1 MRWVVR
7 LAAEGFAASRQ
18 LFKKYMRRHNS
29 KKILTLRQNGFTL
42 IELLVV
48 IAIIAILAAMLL
60 PALSKAKLKATQ
72 SACVSNQKQLG
83 LAFVMYSGDFNDYIV
98 PYGGGDGYWT
108 APTALA
114 WNLVGQS
121 SDVSQQNFQNWIKQS
136 TNNPL
141 LPFAPNPAV
150 IHCPG
155 DTRLNNRP
163 GAGWAYDSYSKVN
176 GIGGDPYANYWG
188 QNGTYTKQSQIAAA
202 TLTFAFREDVDNR
215 GYNGGTWVVNW
226 NVNAASPGHAQSF
239 TWQDPIP
246 MYHGNVSTAG
256 FADGH
261 VESHK
266 WFDSAIVNYGKAIAL
281 GTGSF
286 TPPTTTYTADYDY
299 VYNAF
304 RFPAWKQ

>member
-1 MRWVVR
+1 VCDMKR
-7 LAAEGFAASRQ
+7 FAPTKWRPPARS
-18 LFKKYMRRHNS
+18 
-29 KKILTLRQNGFTL
+29 GFTL

-48 IAIIAILAAMLL
+48 IAIIGILAAMLL
-60 PALSKAKLKATQ
+60 PALSRAKLKATQ
-72 SACVSNQKQLG
+72 AACLSNQKQLV
-83 LAFVMYSGDFNDYIV
+83 LAFTMYCGDYNDNII
-98 PYGGGDGYWT
+98 PYGAGDGYWV
-108 APTALA
+108 APVALT

-121 SDVSQQNFQNWIKQS
+121 SPVSQKNFQDWIKQS
-136 TNNPL
+136 ANNPL
-141 LPFAPNPAV
+141 IAYAANPGV

-176 GIGGDPYANYWG
+176 GIGGDPYSNYWG
-188 QNGTYTKQSQIAAA
+188 QNAAFTKLSRVTAASQ
-202 TLTFAFREDVDNR
+202 TFAFREDVDNR

-226 NVNAASPGHAQSF
+226 NLNSASPGHAQSF

-246 MYHGNVSTAG
+246 MYHGNVSTAS
-256 FADGH
+256 FVDGH

-266 WFDSAIVNYGKAIAL
+266 WIDGNIVSYGKTIAS

-286 TPPTTTYTADYDY
+286 TPPNTVHNADYDY

-304 RFPAWKQ
+304 RFPGWKP